1 MASGASG
8 DAPGIVTD
16 GFCTVF
22 VNGVIPSS
30 PTVPSVS
37 AVSDLSGVSRT
48 NILRSAASLCSQSA
62 DLTLE
67 AKVDNMT
74 SLVGLLVQLLLIEQS
89 SSSSGSPLSWTT
101 LSSSNVVGGSTAL
114 AHCSHVVNGVSDI
127 SAGAGGVTT
136 GAAKRFQCP
145 VCPGSKRLTEKGF
158 AKHVEA
164 WRCRRTVRKK
174 KPTCP
179 GIASHPM
186 FNGVARGEVTVDH
199 VVDTTLKMLNP
210 GANAAHGA
218 GTGNHDKV
226 QRYFS
231 HLFGSK

>member
-1 MASGASG
+1 MS
-8 DAPGIVTD
+8 
-16 GFCTVF
+16 
-22 VNGVIPSS
+22 
-30 PTVPSVS
+30 
-37 AVSDLSGVSRT
+37 
-48 NILRSAASLCSQSA
+48 
-62 DLTLE
+62 LE

-74 SLVGLLVQLLLIEQS
+74 SLVGLLVQLLLIEQAS
-89 SSSSGSPLSWTT
+89 SPSGSTMSWTT
-101 LSSSNVVGGSTAL
+101 LSSSNAAGGATAT
-114 AHCSHVVNGVSDI
+114 AHCSHAVNGVS
-127 SAGAGGVTT
+127 AGGVTT

-164 WRCRRTVRKK
+164 WRCKRTVRKK